1 MNRTTVLWGI
11 ILILVVAL
19 GVSIWWGLNRSTKP
33 VAVIGQ
39 GTDQVVITEEEWIN
53 QLKKQY
59 GRQVLEDMINRRV
72 VFLQAQK
79 ASISVRPEDVE
90 AELREMKAGYPND
103 AAFYEAI
110 RQQLGLTPEELRKDI
125 EFYLLW
131 EELATQGVK
140 VSEEQMRAYYEQNKE
155 RFVEPARAHVFQ
167 ILVPTLE
174 EAQQVL
180 NELDAGVPFEE
191 VAKRRSTDKATAGHG
206 GDLGQV
212 ELDAGYLPSNVAA
225 AAKTL
230 PLNQVSAPLPV
241 EGGYAIIKV
250 TERTPARQ
258 RPFEEVKNTIRRE
271 LALSQVGSLQAVLDR
286 LEAQVGVKQEPPFDT
301 VIN

>member
-11 ILILVVAL
+11 ILVLVVAL

-79 ASISVRPEDVE
+79 AGIAVRPEDVE

-103 AAFYEAI
+103 AAFYEAM

-140 VSEEQMRAYYEQNKE
+140 VSEEQMRAYYEQHKA
-155 RFVEPARAHVFQ
+155 RYVEPARARVFQ

-174 EAQQVL
+174 EAQQAL

-191 VAKRRSTDKATAGHG
+191 VAKRRSTDEASAVHG
-206 GDLGQV
+206 GDLGKV
-212 ELDAGYLPSNVAA
+212 ELDAGYLPSNVAE

-230 PLNQVSAPLPV
+230 PLNQASAPLPV
-241 EGGYAIIKV
+241 EGGYVIIKV

-258 RPFEEVKNTIRRE
+258 RPFEEVKNDIRRE
-271 LALSQVGSLQAVLDR
+271 LALNQVGSLQAVLDR
-286 LEAQVGVKQEPPFDT
+286 LKAQVGVKLEPPFDT
-301 VIN
+301 VMN

>member
-79 ASISVRPEDVE
+79 AGISVRSEDVE
-90 AELREMKAGYPND
+90 AELRVMKAGYPND

-110 RQQLGLTPEELRKDI
+110 REQLGLTPEELRKDI

-180 NELDAGVPFEE
+180 NELDAGASFEE
-191 VAKRRSTDKATAGHG
+191 VAKRRSTDKATADHG
-206 GDLGQV
+206 GDLGFV
-212 ELDAGYLPSNVAA
+212 ELDAGYLPHNVAA

-241 EGGYAIIKV
+241 EGGYVLIKV

-258 RPFEEVKNTIRRE
+258 RPFGEVKNDIRRE
-271 LALSQVGSLQAVLDR
+271 LALNQVGSLQAVLDR
-286 LEAQVGVKQEPPFDT
+286 LKAQVGVKLEPPFDAMM
-301 VIN
+301 N

>member
-79 ASISVRPEDVE
+79 AGISVRPEDVE

-180 NELDAGVPFEE
+180 NELDAGAPFEE

-258 RPFEEVKNTIRRE
+258 RSFEEVKNDIRRE

-286 LEAQVGVKQEPPFDT
+286 LKAQVGVKLEPPFDT
-301 VIN
+301 VMN